1 MKKQPKNPNRV
12 SITET
17 IGFLAANV
25 GNLPLMAL
33 LSSFFM
39 IFYTDVVKLDPAAIA
54 TLFLISKLMDGIS
67 DPVMGFLLDRFPRTK
82 MGKFRPMLILGTII
96 CSINYVLLWFGA
108 VWSPVGK
115 YAIVYI
121 SYLLLG
127 WTFDI
132 MDISLNSMMP
142 VMTDDVKE
150 RNTLSLVKVIG
161 FAVGSMVLTVVGPL
175 LVANGTLK
183 EYYILIFGSVAIT
196 LICSIGG
203 ALAMKE
209 RVKFEGTQEEKYS
222 FRDLLSFF
230 GLSPVLSLFIT
241 SLVFGI
247 GTYLTSA
254 NTYFYT
260 YVMGDLKLMSSVS
273 MFQYMGMMPMMLLSP
288 IVANKL
294 GKKTACT
301 MGLLVASAGYLMRLF
316 SPTSYVLA
324 CAGTLLFGVGSGTF
338 APMAYG
344 LQADNTNYVEY
355 HTGKHAEAAIASL
368 NSFITK
374 VAQGIAGAV
383 PGYVLAWTGYVE
395 NAAVQTQA
403 ATNGLIA
410 CAVALPGIMILI
422 GGLVFLFGYKL
433 PESEVQKISAA
444 LAEKHGAIN

>member
-1 MKKQPKNPNRV
+1 
-12 SITET
+12 
-17 IGFLAANV
+17 
-25 GNLPLMAL
+25 
-33 LSSFFM
+33 
-39 IFYTDVVKLDPAAIA
+39 
-54 TLFLISKLMDGIS
+54 
-67 DPVMGFLLDRFPRTK
+67 
-82 MGKFRPMLILGTII
+82 
-96 CSINYVLLWFGA
+96 
-108 VWSPVGK
+108 
-115 YAIVYI
+115 
-121 SYLLLG
+121 
-127 WTFDI
+127 
-132 MDISLNSMMP
+132 
-142 VMTDDVKE
+142 
-150 RNTLSLVKVIG
+150 
-161 FAVGSMVLTVVGPL
+161 
-175 LVANGTLK
+175 
-183 EYYILIFGSVAIT
+183 
-196 LICSIGG
+196 
-203 ALAMKE
+203 
-209 RVKFEGTQEEKYS
+209 
-222 FRDLLSFF
+222 
-230 GLSPVLSLFIT
+230 
-241 SLVFGI
+241 
-247 GTYLTSA
+247 
-254 NTYFYT
+254 
-260 YVMGDLKLMSSVS
+260 MSSVS